1 MNKSSP
7 RRRFRRVT
15 SSLDDVTS
23 VLASVGSVRLFRRFF
38 VVQVDE
44 PEEGLVLRLATRVAV
59 ADHVQ
64 SLAPEVNE
72 EGFDL
77 K

>member
-23 VLASVGSVRLFRRFF
+23 VLANVVSGRLFRRLF

-72 EGFDL
+72 ESFDL